1 MLVGKYQNSID
12 AKCRMIIPAKFRDEL
27 GTKCIV
33 SKALDRCLEIHPV
46 EEWQEFV
53 NEKLKNLS
61 SFDPKARQL
70 SRYFSSS
77 AVECEI
83 DKQGRLTLPQELREY
98 AGIEKELVTVGA
110 FQKIEVWGK
119 EVWDRYEQESEMSA
133 SAIAECM
140 VEYGL

>member
-12 AKCRMIIPAKFRDEL
+12 AKSRMIIPAKFREEL

-33 SKALDRCLEIHPV
+33 SKALDNCLEIHPM

-53 NEKLKNLS
+53 NEKLRVLS

-77 AVECEI
+77 AVECEV
-83 DKQGRLTLPQELREY
+83 DKQGRLTIPQELREY

-119 EVWDRYEQESEMSA
+119 ENWDKYEQERSMSA

-140 VEYGL
+140 VDYGF